1 METPIRERGYATSLN
16 PSSSSSS
23 GLSIGVFPPPSSILA
38 YARKKELHQ
47 TKEIDNILR
56 NFTSPR
62 ISNAC
67 PNNTSRTVQ
76 VNPMK
81 LKTIDPIEEIAGAN
95 RRRRTIS
102 RVSQLPRL

>member
-1 METPIRERGYATSLN
+1 MARMETPIRERGYATSLN

-47 TKEIDNILR
+47 TKDFDNILR

-67 PNNTSRTVQ
+67 PNNTTGTVQ

-81 LKTIDPIEEIAGAN
+81 LKTINPIEENAGVN
-95 RRRRTIS
+95 RRGRTIS
-102 RVSQLPRL
+102 RGS